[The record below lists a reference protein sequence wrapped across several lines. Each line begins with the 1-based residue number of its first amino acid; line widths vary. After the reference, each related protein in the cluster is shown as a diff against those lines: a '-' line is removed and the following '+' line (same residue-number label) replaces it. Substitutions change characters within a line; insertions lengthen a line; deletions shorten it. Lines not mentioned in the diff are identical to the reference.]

1 MSQPAALAIAAHP
14 DDIEFIM
21 AGTLLLL
28 RRAGWAIHYLNVAN
42 GSCGSLK
49 TNAARTRTIRAKEG
63 RAAARVLGATFHPSH
78 VDDLDVFYERKLL
91 RRVAAVVR
99 EVRPAVVLTH
109 ALDDY
114 MEDHMNTGRLAV
126 TAAFVRG
133 MPNFITDPR
142 RPAVDGDVTVYHAMP
157 HSLRDSLARRVIP
170 ESFVDVTSVHE
181 LKLAALR
188 EHRSQQ
194 NWLDV
199 SQGMSSYLRTME
211 DMSAEVG
218 RMSRRFKYAEGW
230 RRHNPPGLCAPD
242 ADPLRD
248 VLGAQYRRN
257 SAYARWLEAGTG

>member
-14 DDIEFIM
+14 DDIEFMM

-42 GSCGSLK
+42 GSCGSVK
-49 TNAARTRTIRAKEG
+49 DNAARTIAVRAREA
-63 RAAARVLGATFHPSH
+63 RAAAKALGATFHPSQADD
-78 VDDLDVFYERKLL
+78 VDIYYERKLL
-91 RRVAAVVR
+91 RRIAAVVR
-99 EVRPAVVLTH
+99 AVQPTVVLTH

-114 MEDHMNTGRLAV
+114 MEDHMNTARLAL
-126 TAAFVRG
+126 TATFTRG
-133 MPNFITDPR
+133 MPNFATEPR
-142 RPAVDGDVTVYHAMP
+142 RAAVPGDVTVYHAMP
-157 HSLRDSLARRVIP
+157 HTLRDPMNRRVIP
-170 ESFVDVTSVHE
+170 ESFVDVTGVHE
-181 LKLAALR
+181 TKLAALR

-218 RMSRRFKYAEGW
+218 RMSKQFKYAEGW
-230 RRHNPPGLCAPD
+230 RRHNPAGFCAPD

-248 VLGAQYRRN
+248 VLGKQYRRN
-257 SAYARWLEAGTG
+257 AEYARWLETGTG